1 MFLKNLPIPKSN
13 GFLEGTQ
20 TKPVL
25 SSTRIYGESGGSY
38 DSEVT
43 YTPGQ
48 DPGFRAVFGQIMG
61 FNFNFNQLIVNQC

>member
-1 MFLKNLPIPKSN
+1 MILKNLPIPKSN
-13 GFLEGTQ
+13 EFVEGTQ

-25 SSTRIYGESGGSY
+25 SSTRIYGESGGSI
-38 DSEVT
+38 DSKVT

-61 FNFNFNQLIVNQC
+61 FNYKTLNE

>member
-1 MFLKNLPIPKSN
+1 MIMKNLPIPKANEEWS
-13 GFLEGTQ
+13 GSG

-25 SSTRIYGESGGSY
+25 SSTRICKKSGGSI
-38 DSEVT
+38 DSKVT

-61 FNFNFNQLIVNQC
+61 FNYKTLNE